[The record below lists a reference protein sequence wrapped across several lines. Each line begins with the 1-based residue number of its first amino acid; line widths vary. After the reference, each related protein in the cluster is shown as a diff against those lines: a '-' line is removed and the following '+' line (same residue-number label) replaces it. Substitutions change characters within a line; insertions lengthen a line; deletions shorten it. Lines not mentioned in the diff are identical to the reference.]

1 MAELT
6 ALEIES
12 KVAEFNKAVS
22 EYNKM
27 VIPGIGK
34 LKSLQYCK
42 NGKIDIQNLLSGE
55 KLVEPLKKLVSD
67 CSYLRAQCEFLENY
81 FKEYKEIE

>member
-1 MAELT
+1 
-6 ALEIES
+6 
-12 KVAEFNKAVS
+12 
-22 EYNKM
+22 M

-81 FKEYKEIE
+81 FKEYKEIEQYQEELFYKRKRWEAIILK